1 MGRGSGIAISVR
13 NNRQHGAD
21 AISCHVEDTL
31 ALPERQSELPSSVTV
46 LLRAWSAGDADAL
59 DQLAP
64 IVQSELKR
72 IARRYM
78 ARERKDH
85 TLQPTALVNEAYIR
99 LVDSQGLHWSD
110 RAHFF
115 ALAAQMMR
123 RILVNH
129 AIARGAGKRG
139 GGARQVSLDEG
150 MAVSPG
156 RDSELV
162 DLDES
167 LTALAGVDPRKAQVV
182 ELRFFGGLSVEET
195 ASVLKVSPQTV
206 LRDWSLAK
214 SWLAR
219 AMSR

>member
-1 MGRGSGIAISVR
+1 
-13 NNRQHGAD
+13 
-21 AISCHVEDTL
+21 
-31 ALPERQSELPSSVTV
+31 
-46 LLRAWSAGDADAL
+46 
-59 DQLAP
+59 
-64 IVQSELKR
+64 
-72 IARRYM
+72 M

-85 TLQPTALVNEAYIR
+85 TLQPTALVNEAYVR

-150 MAVSPG
+150 MAVSPE

-162 DLDES
+162 GLDES
-167 LTALAGVDPRKAQVV
+167 LTALAGVDPRKARVV
-182 ELRFFGGLSVEET
+182 ELRFFGGLTVEET
-195 ASVLKVSPQTV
+195 ASVLEVSPQTV

-219 AMSR
+219 EMSR